1 MMTNAVTWFEIPVSD
16 MRRAT
21 KFYGEIFEVTL
32 KADPAMP
39 GYEMSMFPDQG
50 GVGGALLY
58 GPGYSPSASGSLVY
72 LNGGDDLLPV
82 LNRVEKAGGKI
93 LQNKT
98 SIGKNG
104 FMAYIEDS
112 EGNKVG
118 LHSLK

>member
-1 MMTNAVTWFEIPVSD
+1 MTNAVTWFEIPVSD

-39 GYEMSMFPDQG
+39 GYEMAMFPDQG

-58 GPGYSPSASGSLVY
+58 GPGYSPSSSGSLVY
-72 LNGGDDLLPV
+72 LNSGDDLLPV

-93 LQNKT
+93 LQPKT

-104 FMAYIEDS
+104 FMAYIQDS

-118 LHSLK
+118 LHSVK